1 MLHKD
6 ITERLTT
13 VSSGFI
19 DDARLSLKTKGLLL
33 LIMSLPQNFPWSAK
47 RLRMFCKDGG
57 DAINCG
63 LVALEKAGY
72 LKRVI
77 ELEADGKYKGIDYQ
91 TNGGEPVDAPSVG
104 LLIAGSGNLGTVE
117 SCSEAD
123 ANKESA
129 TALASLAEAYSNVMR
144 DATLSFRTKGIYA
157 WLHSHCDSQGN
168 QLVTVNELAAMSTD
182 GSTGVAKSLTE
193 LEERGY
199 LKRIREKDERGQAGG
214 MVYHLILPTEKDC

>member
-1 MLHKD
+1 MQKN
-6 ITERLTT
+6 IAKRLTT

-19 DDARLSLKTKGLLL
+19 DDDRLTLKTKGLLL

-57 DAINCG
+57 DSINCG

-91 TNGGEPVDAPSVG
+91 TNGGELVDAPSVG
-104 LLIAGSGNLGTVE
+104 LLNAGSGNLGAVE
-117 SCSEAD
+117 SCSESDAD
-123 ANKESA
+123 KEVA
-129 TALASLAEAYSNVMR
+129 TALSPLAEACRNVMR

-168 QLVTVNELAAMSTD
+168 QVVTVNELAALSTD

-193 LEERGY
+193 LENSGY
-199 LKRIREKDERGQAGG
+199 LTRMREKDERGQAGG
-214 MVYHLILPTEKDC
+214 MVYHLVLPTEKDR

>member
-1 MLHKD
+1 MQKD

-19 DDARLSLKTKGLLL
+19 DDDRLTLKTKGLLL
-33 LIMSLPQNFPWSAK
+33 LIMSLPQSFPWSAK
-47 RLRMFCKDGG
+47 RLRSFCKDGG

-91 TNGGEPVDAPSVG
+91 TNGGELVDAPSIG
-104 LLIAGSGNLGTVE
+104 LLNAGSGNLGAVE
-117 SCSEAD
+117 SCSETYAD
-123 ANKESA
+123 KESA
-129 TALASLAEAYSNVMR
+129 TALASLAEAYRNVMR
-144 DATLSFRTKGIYA
+144 DASLSFRTKGIYA

-168 QLVTVNELAAMSTD
+168 QLITVNELAALSTD

-193 LEERGY
+193 LENRGY
-199 LKRIREKDERGQAGG
+199 LTRLRKKDERGQAGG
-214 MVYHLILPTEKDC
+214 MVYHLVSPTKKNR